1 MSLYKVWRE
10 QTAFLQKNTLLF
22 QTVGKL
28 GIDYL
33 PTKGWLSTMLLTHG
47 AHIEGAGFQ
56 SARFTASCRGR
67 YGSGQF

>member
-33 PTKGWLSTMLLTHG
+33 PTKG
-47 AHIEGAGFQ
+47 
-56 SARFTASCRGR
+56 
-67 YGSGQF
+67 